1 MVGILLPPSVPG
13 ALVNFASLLAGKV
26 PVNLNYTL
34 SAATLASCIQQ
45 CQIET
50 VVTSEA
56 FLSRL
61 KLTVPCQTVFIEEVS
76 AKPGVWEQLI
86 ALLMTWLLPVR
97 VLERAMGHTEPAG
110 VDDLATVIFSSGST
124 GEPKGV
130 MLTHYNIAANVEQL
144 GQTFALGGSDRMLG
158 ILPFL
163 SLVRVHRHAVSAGD
177 IGGRRRVP
185 SHAPRRTRHR
195 RPGQGICRDISAG
208 DAYFPPD
215 LSSRVCTRA
224 VRQRADSHGRGR
236 AVTRPRCQRLRGG
249 GSGSVPWRPTG
260 VLSAHRR

>member
-1 MVGILLPPSVPG
+1 MPG

-110 VDDLATVIFSSGST
+110 VDVWPRSSFR
-124 GEPKGV
+124 
-130 MLTHYNIAANVEQL
+130 AA
-144 GQTFALGGSDRMLG
+144 A
-158 ILPFL
+158 
-163 SLVRVHRHAVSAGD
+163 RVS
-177 IGGRRRVP
+177 
-185 SHAPRRTRHR
+185 PR
-195 RPGQGICRDISAG
+195 A
-208 DAYFPPD
+208 
-215 LSSRVCTRA
+215 
-224 VRQRADSHGRGR
+224 
-236 AVTRPRCQRLRGG
+236 
-249 GSGSVPWRPTG
+249 
-260 VLSAHRR
+260 